1 MDLNLNVIVNNAME
15 ELSESGFVEEKVK
28 ETIEQSIE
36 GIISSTFST
45 YSKFGRELADE
56 IEAKLKVNLSQLN
69 IDKYNQLVTNVIN
82 STLKEK
88 IEEDAM
94 QRLKENIATLIT
106 PDKEIKLS
114 TLMKMMIDCE
124 VDFDGEENHEIT
136 YDFKDDGEYFKYIYM
151 DPNSSVSNYSCKY
164 KIGLDN
170 KNTIFSLRMDGKDAS
185 DVLSINQLNA
195 LSRELFSLYAS
206 GGTIILDET
215 EFNTFIENTECEY
228 EDEW

>member
-28 ETIEQSIE
+28 KTIEQSIE

-45 YSKFGRELADE
+45 YSKFGRELENE
-56 IEAKLKVNLSQLN
+56 IEAKLKVDLSQLN
-69 IDKYNQLVTNVIN
+69 IDKYNQLVTNVIS

-94 QRLKENIATLIT
+94 QKLKENIAALIT
-106 PDKEIKLS
+106 PNKEIKLS
-114 TLMKMMIDCE
+114 TLMEMMIGYD

-136 YDFKDDGEYFKYIYM
+136 YNFEGDGEYFKYIYM
-151 DPNSSVSNYSCKY
+151 DPNSSASNYSCKY

-170 KNTIFSLRMDGKDAS
+170 ENKVYSLRIDGKDAS
-185 DVLSINQLNA
+185 DVLSINQLDA
-195 LSRELFSLYAS
+195 FPRELFSLYAS

-215 EFNTFIENTECEY
+215 EFNTFIENTECED

>member
-28 ETIEQSIE
+28 KMIEQSIE

-45 YSKFGRELADE
+45 YSKFGRELENE
-56 IEAKLKVNLSQLN
+56 IEAKLKVDLSQLN

-94 QRLKENIATLIT
+94 QRLKENIAALIT

-114 TLMKMMIDCE
+114 TLMEMMIDYD
-124 VDFDGEENHEIT
+124 VDFDGEENHEIM
-136 YDFKDDGEYFKYIYM
+136 YSFKDDGGYFKYICM
-151 DPNSSVSNYSCKY
+151 DPNSFANNYSCKY
-164 KIGLDN
+164 RIGLN
-170 KNTIFSLRMDGKDAS
+170 NENEVYSLRIDGKDAS
-185 DVLSINQLNA
+185 DVLSINQLDA
-195 LSRELFSLYAS
+195 FSRELFSLYAS
-206 GGTIILDET
+206 RGTIILDET
-215 EFNTFIENTECEY
+215 EFNTFIENTEDED